1 MILKM
6 GNAVYFGVLLT
17 VALLVLFLSLLL
29 KNKSVR
35 TKRTVL
41 LTICAVNFIIFI
53 AYKVWLSM
61 DAPYSVILQ
70 EAGRGAFN
78 WFNELPLALCN
89 INVMLIPAAILTKK
103 RALLS
108 FCFYVAP
115 LGALMAM
122 LMPSLGFNGYSLL
135 LPRMLGFFLTHG
147 CLVILGLCL
156 GTTGLYVPRYR
167 DLPLACVMLVVI
179 SILVHCVNLLFVRWG
194 LSASVNYFFTM
205 DPEGIFLLELFWS
218 WLPKRYL
225 YLLPALAILI
235 PYMALLTALFR
246 GFGKKKTA

>member
-1 MILKM
+1 MILEM
-6 GNAVYFGVLLT
+6 GNAVYFGVLLF
-17 VALLVLFLSLLL
+17 VALITAALSLGL
-29 KNKSVR
+29 KKKSQR

-41 LTICAVNFIIFI
+41 LTICAVNFVVFI
-53 AYKVWLSM
+53 AYKLWLSM
-61 DAPYSVILQ
+61 DAAYSVILK

-89 INVMLIPAAILTKK
+89 INVMLIPAAILSKK
-103 RALLS
+103 RSLLS
-108 FCFYVAP
+108 FCFYIAP

-147 CLVILGLCL
+147 CLVVLGLCL

-167 DLPLACVMLVVI
+167 DLPLAGLMLIII
-179 SILVHCVNLLFVRWG
+179 SILIHCVNLLFVRWG

-225 YLLPALAILI
+225 YLLPALVILV
-235 PYMALLTALFR
+235 PYMLLLTTMFRLFR
-246 GFGKKKTA
+246 KKKAS